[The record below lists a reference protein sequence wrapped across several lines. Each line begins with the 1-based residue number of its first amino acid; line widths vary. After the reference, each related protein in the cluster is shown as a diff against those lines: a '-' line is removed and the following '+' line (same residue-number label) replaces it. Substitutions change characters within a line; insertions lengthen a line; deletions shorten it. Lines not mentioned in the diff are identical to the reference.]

1 MKNTELIARLRSFE
15 IDHKPHGWPAI
26 QMRDVSALINE
37 IEALQA
43 EVERLKAACDKFSES
58 ELLQQAQP
66 ERAPLS
72 DDEIKEITAD
82 DSIDSIHDVVR
93 AVEAAHG
100 IKEGRN
106 SEPVSPDHGPITAI
120 IGVGLEY
127 RPDEH
132 ERLEWREEMGICLEY
147 ADGYRDSFYISEL
160 SVVKGRQHD

>member
-1 MKNTELIARLRSFE
+1 MDPKYYRQARCA
-15 IDHKPHGWPAI
+15 HGWVDVTQCEACKTEAE
-26 QMRDVSALINE
+26 RD
-37 IEALQA
+37 ALQA
-43 EVERLKAACDKFSES
+43 EVARLKAACDKFSES